1 MVHAFVPARTV
12 HHASPASCPTCRA
25 SCSLATRASARS
37 FFAPPSASAV
47 QLPSCAAAPCVSRCG
62 SSCARRAAFDTRQA
76 PLPDDLAMFGAGGS
90 GFGGF
95 GQQNQQQQ
103 NQQGAQ
109 PGQTGGLFGA
119 PQQPQQQQQQQ
130 QPTAGSGFGGEL
142 LWRSRSVPSSLTSSL
157 FSQDLA
163 RSHQRLVVEIQ
174 AVHCLD
180 NPHSNSS
187 SSLLV
192 VSHLAKT
199 PVMPLRRPLVS
210 RISPGRQA
218 LEALER
224 ARVRHQRRALDS
236 VALAHLK
243 TASLS
248 NQQHL
253 LLAVDRRLVPSPPA
267 LCLANHKR
275 RRLVS
280 QRRRGACLEVLAG

>member
-1 MVHAFVPARTV
+1 
-12 HHASPASCPTCRA
+12 
-25 SCSLATRASARS
+25 
-37 FFAPPSASAV
+37 
-47 QLPSCAAAPCVSRCG
+47 
-62 SSCARRAAFDTRQA
+62 
-76 PLPDDLAMFGAGGS
+76 MFGAGGS

-119 PQQPQQQQQQQ
+119 PQQPQQQQP
-130 QPTAGSGFGGEL
+130 PTTGSGFGGEL
-142 LWRSRSVPSSLTSSL
+142 LWWSRSVRSSLTSNL

-163 RSHQRLVVEIQ
+163 RSHQRLAVEIQ

-180 NPHSNSS
+180 SPHSNSS

-210 RISPGRQA
+210 RTSPGRRA

-224 ARVRHQRRALDS
+224 ARVRHQRRTLDS

-243 TASLS
+243 TANLS

-267 LCLANHKR
+267 LCLANHSR